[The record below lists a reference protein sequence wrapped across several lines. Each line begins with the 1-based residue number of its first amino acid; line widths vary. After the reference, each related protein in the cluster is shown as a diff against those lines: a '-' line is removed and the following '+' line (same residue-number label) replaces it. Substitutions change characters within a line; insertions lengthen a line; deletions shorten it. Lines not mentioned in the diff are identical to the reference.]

1 MRLIARST
9 SFAALALFLVRVSI
23 TSFDRLWLVFVL
35 GIRVKLLVPFSFPG
49 RPLFRSETEGGFAI
63 GPSAFGTFSSW
74 VAPEI
79 TEAFTADVGLDTA
92 IVAPWIGGLWRRL
105 LLLVW
110 VSAVSVALLL
120 DAERVILALA
130 SIESTSGVPRCG
142 RVLEELVRPDRTI
155 IRFKAVNYGLSNF
168 LDSAPLVLA
177 DHFSD
182 DLHISTLR
190 HFGFAIGSDD
200 VLGEGNRIHESFDDA
215 FMLKL
220 VVRRPLLD
228 REIKVKKGLLEFVE
242 MFAELGSKTVL
253 ISRRVIEV
261 ELVSLE
267 SLLRVA
273 RISWTKHPQKNIENH
288 GVGDVSPGLD
298 RRDAVT
304 EQLVSDFFFH
314 VLAYKSIEG
323 TSVCWVSDE
332 MFFAILTQPCIH
344 SVGFKFLK
352 NNVMSCLR
360 GCLME
365 GDMETSSG
373 ADDRRT
379 SPGIDE

>member
-1 MRLIARST
+1 MRIARST
-9 SFAALALFLVRVSI
+9 SFAALALFLVRVGI
-23 TSFDRLWLVFVL
+23 AGFDRLRLVFVF

-130 SIESTSGVPRCG
+130 SIESTSGVPRSD
-142 RVLEELVRPDRTI
+142 RVLEELISPHRTI
-155 IRFKAVNYGLSNF
+155 ILLET
-168 LDSAPLVLA
+168 LDDDFGDFFNCALFVFT
-177 DHFSD
+177 DHFS
-182 DLHISTLR
+182 HIWNVGALQY
-190 HFGFAIGSDD
+190 FGFAIGPVD

-228 REIKVKKGLLEFVE
+228 REIEVEEGLLEFVE
-242 MFAELGSKTVL
+242 VFAELGSKPVL
-253 ISRRVIEV
+253 ISR
-261 ELVSLE
+261 
-267 SLLRVA
+267 
-273 RISWTKHPQKNIENH
+273 
-288 GVGDVSPGLD
+288 
-298 RRDAVT
+298 
-304 EQLVSDFFFH
+304 
-314 VLAYKSIEG
+314 
-323 TSVCWVSDE
+323 
-332 MFFAILTQPCIH
+332 
-344 SVGFKFLK
+344 
-352 NNVMSCLR
+352 
-360 GCLME
+360 
-365 GDMETSSG
+365 
-373 ADDRRT
+373 
-379 SPGIDE
+379 